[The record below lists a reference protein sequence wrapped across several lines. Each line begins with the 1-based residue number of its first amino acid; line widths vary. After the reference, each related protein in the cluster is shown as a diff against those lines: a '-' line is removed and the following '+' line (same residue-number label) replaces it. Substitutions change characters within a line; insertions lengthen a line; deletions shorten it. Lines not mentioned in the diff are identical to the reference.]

1 MKRYIFLLMFC
12 LFSMKLFSQ
21 GKEAII
27 IGKDLQNKYQ
37 KTLRLVGVCNEKYY
51 PNFRGDSSSIK
62 NNQYFFTI
70 SGFTDDIP
78 RPFYFLMETEKHK
91 VYKTSEIFYI
101 SQGTQ
106 KIGFTYEDGKIT
118 GSEKN
123 NLYKDIDRFKA
134 DMESYSSQ
142 KKHLYQI
149 EGDIYKRKN
158 FKVEQKTKDSLQ
170 KLYAELD
177 SYEENLL
184 LNLSK
189 KTPASYMLFWKL
201 VQKFEANGFKQ
212 IYFQA
217 FNNLDSSVRTSSI
230 GLIFSEELK
239 KGSQIAEGNLFP
251 ELILK
256 GEKVQSSFGKS
267 YTIIDFWFSHCGPC
281 IEQMPKYREIY
292 SKYKDKGFEII
303 NISTD
308 RTKDISS
315 WKKMIKEKELQWI
328 HYLDENGEKSRYYNI
343 NTFPTNFLLD
353 SSGKIIKKDISLA
366 DLDAFLGNALQ

>member
-1 MKRYIFLLMFC
+1 
-12 LFSMKLFSQ
+12 MKLFSQ
-21 GKEAII
+21 GKEAVI
-27 IGKDLQNKYQ
+27 IGEDLQNKYQ
-37 KTLRLVGVCNEKYY
+37 KTLRLVGLCSEKYY
-51 PNFRGDSSSIK
+51 LNFRGDSSSIK

-78 RPFYFLMETEKHK
+78 RPFYFLLETEKHK

-106 KIGFTYEDGKIT
+106 KINFNSEDGKIT

-123 NLYKDIDRFKA
+123 ILYKDIDRFKV

-184 LNLSK
+184 LNLSR
-189 KTPASYMLFWKL
+189 KTPASYVLFWKL

-212 IYFQA
+212 NYFQA
-217 FNNLDSSVRTSSI
+217 FNNLDSSVRTSSV
-230 GLIFSEELK
+230 GVIFSEELK
-239 KGSQIAEGNLFP
+239 KGSKIAEGNLFP

-256 GEKVQSSFGKS
+256 GKKVQSSLGKS

-308 RTKDISS
+308 RTKDIAK
-315 WKKMIKEKELQWI
+315 WKKIIKEKQLNWV

-353 SSGKIIKKDISLA
+353 SSGKIIKKDISLE
-366 DLDAFLGNALQ
+366 DLDVFLNNGLK